1 MELLL
6 KSSPP
11 PSPPESA
18 LSVLPHGSGAPSS
31 WITRHAPLIAGLA
44 DGARVLDLACGA
56 GRHARWLAAQGARV
70 TAVDR
75 DAAALGA
82 LAGAGLP
89 GIGTLEADLEPP
101 EGAPWPLAGLRFDA
115 VVITNYLWRPRLD
128 EAVALLAP
136 GGVLLHET
144 FAQGH
149 ARFGRPSRPDFL
161 LRPGELLELA
171 RRHGLTV
178 VAYEDGVLSDPPRRV
193 QRIAAVRETD
203 APGVDRSA
211 DGPLHPLPSNG

>member
-1 MELLL
+1 MQT
-6 KSSPP
+6 PP
-11 PSPPESA
+11 A
-18 LSVLPHGSGAPSS
+18 HGSGAPSS

-75 DAAALGA
+75 DAAALGV

-149 ARFGRPSRPDFL
+149 ARFGRPSRHDFL

-178 VAYEDGVLSDPPRRV
+178 VAYEDGVLQDPPRRV
-193 QRIAAVRETD
+193 QRIAAVREAE
-203 APGVDRSA
+203 APGNGPSA
-211 DGPLHPLPSNG
+211 DGPLHPLPSRG

>member
-1 MELLL
+1 MQT
-6 KSSPP
+6 PP
-11 PSPPESA
+11 A
-18 LSVLPHGSGAPSS
+18 HGSGAPSS

-44 DGARVLDLACGA
+44 GGARVLDLACGA
-56 GRHARWLAAQGARV
+56 GRHARWLAAQGAQV

-75 DAAALGA
+75 DRAALA
-82 LAGAGLP
+82 TLAGAGLP
-89 GIGTLEADLEPP
+89 GITPLEVDLEPP
-101 EGAPWPLAGLRFDA
+101 EGTPWPLAGQHFDA

-161 LRPGELLELA
+161 LHPGELLELA
-171 RRHGLTV
+171 RRHDLTV
-178 VAYEDGVLSDPPRRV
+178 VAYEDGVLPDPPRRV
-193 QRIAAVRETD
+193 QRIAALRKPAEF
-203 APGVDRSA
+203 P
-211 DGPLHPLPSNG
+211 PLPASLEFTDHKDLST